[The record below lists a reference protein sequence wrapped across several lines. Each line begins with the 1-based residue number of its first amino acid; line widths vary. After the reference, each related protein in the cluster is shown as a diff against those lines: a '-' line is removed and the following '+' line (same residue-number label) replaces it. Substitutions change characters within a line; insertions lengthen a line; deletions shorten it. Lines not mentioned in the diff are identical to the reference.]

1 MLFKPVVVQQKVAL
15 GADPKSVV
23 CQFFKQ
29 GMCNKG
35 DKCKFSHDLNAE
47 KKSAKIDIYTDVR
60 RGATGE
66 EDEETMEKWDQDKL
80 EDVVTK
86 KHGVGI
92 RTTTDIVCKQ
102 VI

>member
-1 MLFKPVVVQQKVAL
+1 MLFKLVVVQQKVAL

-29 GMCNKG
+29 GMCSKG

-47 KKSAKIDIYTDVR
+47 KKSAKIDIYTNVQR
-60 RGATGE
+60 AAGE
-66 EDEETMEKWDQDKL
+66 EDETREKWHQDKL

-92 RTTTDIVCKQ
+92 RTTTDIV
-102 VI
+102 